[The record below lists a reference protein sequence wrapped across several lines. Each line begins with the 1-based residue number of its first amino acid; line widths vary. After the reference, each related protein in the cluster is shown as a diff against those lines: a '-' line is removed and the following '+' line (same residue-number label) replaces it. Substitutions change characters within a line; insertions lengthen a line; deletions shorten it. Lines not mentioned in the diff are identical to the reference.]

1 MPLTFNCLELYSPN
15 TNIYTGLLKLVMSF
29 INYRP
34 PPFFQVSEGLPIII
48 SQRQRPIKQR
58 KQYQKTLPE
67 GSLGV
72 DKEALALRAAVVDGE
87 LAGHRQ
93 GVAQLRFT
101 RSKESLKL

>member
-1 MPLTFNCLELYSPN
+1 M
-15 TNIYTGLLKLVMSF
+15 
-29 INYRP
+29 
-34 PPFFQVSEGLPIII
+34 
-48 SQRQRPIKQR
+48 KQQ
-58 KQYQKTLPE
+58 KQYHKTLPE

-101 RSKESLKL
+101 RSKESLKY